1 MRPGKALK
9 FYSLMIDR
17 VPNHRPFIIPI
28 FLPHAGCPH
37 QCVFCNQTAITGI
50 KKDIV
55 SSEEVDRLIDEFLE
69 YKRPNRQSAQVAF
82 YGGNFLGL
90 KKDAIRRLLDHTMRS
105 VTNGRVDSIR
115 FSTRPDT
122 IDQKN
127 LEIISDY
134 PVSTVEIGVQSLDD
148 RVLAMAKR
156 GHSAGDT
163 VKAVM
168 WLKERGYTIGL
179 QTMVGLPGDD
189 ETGSFYTAQKI
200 AELVPDFVRIYPT
213 IVLENSRLGRWYAQG
228 KYNPWPLTRCVAHV
242 KDLYLYYKEKAIPV
256 IRMGLQASEDLDKGA
271 AILSGPYHPAFG
283 HMVHSEIFMDMAA
296 EVMENRNAF
305 EETVTIKVHPR
316 SISKMRGLKNKNVDA
331 LKKRYHIKSLKIVP
345 DTSLPEDQLAVSSL
359 SNSTGIDL
367 KI

>member
-1 MRPGKALK
+1 M
-9 FYSLMIDR
+9 FDR
-17 VPNHRPFIIPI
+17 ISNPRPFIIPI

-37 QCVFCNQTAITGI
+37 QCVFCNQTAITGV
-50 KKDIV
+50 KHDIV
-55 SSEEVDRLIDEFLE
+55 SSETVDLLIDEFLE
-69 YKRPNRQSAQVAF
+69 YKRPHRRPAQVAF

-90 KKDAIRRLLDHTMRS
+90 KKDAIRRLLGYTMKS
-105 VTNGRVDSIR
+105 VVNGRVDSIR

-122 IDQKN
+122 IDRKH

-134 PVSTVEIGVQSLDD
+134 PVSTVEIGVQSMDD

-156 GHSAGDT
+156 GHTAADT

-168 WLKERGYTIGL
+168 LLKERGYTIGL

-189 ETGSFYTAQKI
+189 ETGSFYTAQRI

-213 IVLENSRLGRWYAQG
+213 IVLENSRLGMWYTQG
-228 KYNPWPLTRCVAHV
+228 KYNPWPLTRCVEHV
-242 KDLYLYYKEKAIPV
+242 KDLYLYYKKKAIPV
-256 IRMGLQASEDLDKGA
+256 IRMGLQASEDLEKGA
-271 AILSGPYHPAFG
+271 TILSGPHHPAFG

-296 EVMENRNAF
+296 EVMEKQSAF
-305 EETVTIKVHPR
+305 EDTVTIKVHPR

-331 LKKRYHIKSLKIVP
+331 LKKRFHIKWLKIVP
-345 DTSLPEDQLAVSSL
+345 DSSLPEDRLTISSL
-359 SNSTGIDL
+359 SDPRGIDL